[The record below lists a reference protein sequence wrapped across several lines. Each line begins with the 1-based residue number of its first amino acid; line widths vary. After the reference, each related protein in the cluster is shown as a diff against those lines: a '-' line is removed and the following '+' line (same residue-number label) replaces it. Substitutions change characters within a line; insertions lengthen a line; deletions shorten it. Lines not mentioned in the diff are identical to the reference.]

1 MAKNKPISLDDG
13 FRPDLVENAIF
24 DGIFEIPHLEQV
36 SNFSTPTKVIPFSL
50 RNRTSDFS
58 ELVVFF
64 EKDRMFRELL
74 QKPEDYT
81 EDLRRFAGGITTPD
95 CSLYRDSPLS
105 VQIANTYKNRAL
117 GYFYQRQGL
126 TVIPTVRWGD
136 ERSYSKTVFPEAFSF
151 LGIPKKS
158 VVAIGTYGCIKGKEN
173 KFYFEEGLEAML
185 KTLMP
190 HTVIVYGRMPDNV
203 FEQYSKETKF
213 IHFLDW
219 TSIVKRQGEGHNGS
233 R

>member
-24 DGIFEIPHLEQV
+24 DGIFEIPQLERV
-36 SNFSTPTKVIPFSL
+36 LNYSIPEKVIPFSL

-58 ELVVFF
+58 DLVVFF

-81 EDLRRFAGGITTPD
+81 EDLRRFSGGITTPD

-117 GYFYQRQGL
+117 GYFYQKQGL

-136 ERSYSKTVFPEAFSF
+136 ERSYLKTVFPESFAF
-151 LGIPKKS
+151 LGIPTNS
-158 VVAIGTYGCIKGKEN
+158 VVAIGTYGCIRGKEN

-185 KTLMP
+185 TTLQP
-190 HTVIVYGRMPDNV
+190 NTVIVYGRMPDNV
-203 FEQYSKETKF
+203 FEQYSKDTTF
-213 IHFLDW
+213 IHFDDW
-219 TSIVKRQGEGHNGS
+219 TSTVKRKEVHNGG